1 MQSSNTKKCLV
12 YLLACEGFLVKYYIP
27 GVLLESHYFERLVL
41 MKLQTLVYKYQVF
54 ATAINLI
61 STNGS

>member
-1 MQSSNTKKCLV
+1 VKV
-12 YLLACEGFLVKYYIP
+12 FLVKDYIP

-41 MKLQTLVYKYQVF
+41 MELQTLVYKYQVF
-54 ATAINLI
+54 TTAINLI